1 MLVLSLIHVLSV
13 SDSNLQ
19 ILEFPTWS
27 SHCMLTSKV
36 ALFVQPKRRD
46 FALLVN
52 YYGKRGD
59 KHSARA
65 AFENMCAAGIDANV
79 HVYTK

>member
-1 MLVLSLIHVLSV
+1 
-13 SDSNLQ
+13 
-19 ILEFPTWS
+19 
-27 SHCMLTSKV
+27 MLTSKL
-36 ALFVQPKRRD
+36 ALLVQPKRRD